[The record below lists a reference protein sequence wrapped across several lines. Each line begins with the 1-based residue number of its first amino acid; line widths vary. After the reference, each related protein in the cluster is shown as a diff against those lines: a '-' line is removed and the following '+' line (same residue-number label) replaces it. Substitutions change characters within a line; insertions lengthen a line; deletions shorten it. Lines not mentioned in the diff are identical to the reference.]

1 MERGNRGKA
10 SVLERTGWRHFE
22 KKETPSY
29 VSVNRPGWY
38 NVPLSGGGDVD
49 LVDIEQA
56 YGES

>member
-38 NVPLSGGGDVD
+38 DVPVGGGGDVD
-49 LVDIEQA
+49 LVDIIP
-56 YGES
+56 YSGE